1 MDESV
6 ELDGHTLRV
15 THTYVNYTY
24 PFEAPAHATAQEAVL
39 KRWEE
44 QLGVRGLVSD
54 SAVSVRS
61 FGGPARYVAR
71 GEIRLLGQT
80 RRESF
85 RAEAAKVRL
94 PTPRVPVDPT
104 DMNPCAITEL
114 PRTMCAHC
122 KGLPDLPTDRHE
134 AAASWQAQ
142 PDRACGTAFPAK
154 YPGTCYTCDTSFW
167 PGQTIHAAGSTAGKI
182 DYVCHACAW

>member
-15 THTYVNYTY
+15 IHTYTNYTY

-71 GEIRLLGQT
+71 GEIRLRNQSL
-80 RRESF
+80 RESF
-85 RAEAAKVRL
+85 RTEARKMHL
-94 PTPRVPVDPT
+94 PAPPIEMDPCT
-104 DMNPCAITEL
+104 ITEL

-122 KGLPDLPTDRHE
+122 KRLPLLPQEKGEGDGKPLHQRVLT
-134 AAASWQAQ
+134 
-142 PDRACGTAFPAK
+142 TAFPAK
-154 YPGTCYTCDTSFW
+154 YVGRCSACDSKIEI
-167 PGQTIHAAGSTAGKI
+167 GDTIRAAGSTHGKI
-182 DYVCHACAW
+182 DYVCQECTW